1 MARYQVQTNCTL
13 RCVEGRDG
21 DDGGCNHANKSRTQ
35 DELTTITRIEKTCV
49 LDFQLI
55 TSIKPEEQNVHH
67 HKFSDAENP
76 LAVPIIVPEE

>member
-1 MARYQVQTNCTL
+1 MPIDEVIDGLSQHAL

-21 DDGGCNHANKSRTQ
+21 DDGG
-35 DELTTITRIEKTCV
+35 CV

-76 LAVPIIVPEE
+76 LAVPIIVP